1 MLKLALAGI
10 CVLLLIVC
18 GGGEGTR
25 GPDTE
30 SEAAL
35 AHFRE
40 GEELFSKGQMGA
52 SIAAFTKAIRADP
65 EFSDAYFERGLAWLV
80 TKRWNDAIDDYDEA
94 LVLDPESVPAYYNRA
109 FAYSQIRRPQDAVSD
124 YTEVVEA
131 GPGERGGVLLTG
143 AACTSGWGYLALA
156 LDDFDEAI
164 GLDPELGKAYVG
176 QAIAYSMLDRHTE
189 AQTAIDASVERGY
202 VAYNVNRI
210 IERALAE
217 YLVTGTVQ

>member
-1 MLKLALAGI
+1 MLKLALAGL
-10 CVLLLIVC
+10 CLLLLFAC
-18 GGGEGTR
+18 GGGEGAR

-35 AHFRE
+35 ARYRE
-40 GEELFSKGQMGA
+40 GEELFSNGQIGA

-65 EFSDAYFERGLAWLV
+65 EFSDAYFDRGLAWLA

-94 LVLDPESVPAYYNRA
+94 LAIDPDRVPAYYNRA

-124 YTEVVEA
+124 YTEVVERDPENA
-131 GPGERGGVLLTG
+131 LAFANRGSMYIEMGLPG
-143 AACTSGWGYLALA
+143 LALE
-156 LDDFDEAI
+156 DFDKAI
-164 GLDPELGKAYVG
+164 GLDAELGKAYVG
-176 QAIAYSMLDRHTE
+176 QAIAYSMLDMPTE
-189 AQTAIDASVERGY
+189 AEAAIDASVERGY

-217 YLVTGTVQ
+217 YLVAGTVQ